1 MLYHTINQTDYNSS
15 EKEDTVSKKLENLI
29 ENLKTNFSPD
39 SIKEVRI
46 LFKEVAKAEKIKNEG
61 LLKEVQNLNAV
72 LDIISEERNT
82 KNKQLTDPENGKIVE
97 VLNQILKTT
106 T

>member
-1 MLYHTINQTDYNSS
+1 MLYHTINQTDYKSS

-46 LFKEVAKAEKIKNEG
+46 LFKEVAKAMFLFTK
-61 LLKEVQNLNAV
+61 V
-72 LDIISEERNT
+72 LGPTEFFVCIT
-82 KNKQLTDPENGKIVE
+82 VK
-97 VLNQILKTT
+97 
-106 T
+106 

>member
-1 MLYHTINQTDYNSS
+1 MLYHTINQTDYKSS

-46 LFKEVAKAEKIKNEG
+46 LFKEVAKAEKLKNEG

-72 LDIISEERNT
+72 LDTISEERNT